1 MSDELTEYLTIDKAA
16 KVVGCTRRT
25 LYRIIAR
32 VGPEAVVTQAFGLR
46 LVHKSKLPILKAAYI
61 PLGSKKHSLH
71 ARVWGAAGGTQKAIN
86 AAKKTYRESR

>member
-16 KVVGCTRRT
+16 KAVGCTRRT

-32 VGPEAVVTQAFGLR
+32 VGPESVVTQAFGRQLI
-46 LVHKSKLPILKAAYI
+46 HKSKLPVIKAAYI

-71 ARVWGAAGGTQKAIN
+71 ARAWGSAGGKQKAIN
-86 AAKKTYRESR
+86 AAKQG